1 MNTTVTP
8 FLMFEGQAEE
18 AMMFY
23 VSVIPGSKVIS
34 VERYGAD
41 GPGPEGT
48 IITAT
53 ASLGG
58 LDVMFSD
65 SFIRHAF
72 TFTPSTSL
80 FVSCTSEDEVDR
92 LSAALGKDGEVLMPL
107 GDYGFSRTFTWVND
121 RFGVSWQLILQ

>member
-1 MNTTVTP
+1 
-8 FLMFEGQAEE
+8 MFEGQAEE

-23 VSVIPGSKVIS
+23 VSLIPNSKVIA

-65 SFIRHAF
+65 SFVQHAF

-80 FVSCTSEDEVDR
+80 YVTCASETEIDA
-92 LSAALGKDGEVLMPL
+92 LSTAFAEGGEILMPL
-107 GDYGFSRTFTWVND
+107 GDYGFSRKFAWVND
-121 RFGVSWQLILQ
+121 RFGVSWQLTLP